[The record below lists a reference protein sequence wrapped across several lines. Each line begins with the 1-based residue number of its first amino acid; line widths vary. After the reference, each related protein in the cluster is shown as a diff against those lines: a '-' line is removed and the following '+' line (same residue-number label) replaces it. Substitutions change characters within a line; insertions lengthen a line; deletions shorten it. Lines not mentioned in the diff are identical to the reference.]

1 MTQPARVAAALIVL
15 NEAERL
21 RTLLPALDWADEI
34 VVVDSGSTDGT
45 AELARR
51 HGCRVV
57 VREFDNYCNQRNVAI
72 GLTDCEW
79 VLSIDADEMPT
90 PRLAEEIRQR
100 IEQPRPVAFHVPI
113 RSRIFGRR
121 MRFSGTQDDAP
132 IRLFRSD
139 AARWRGAVH
148 EVLGVTGPIGRLR
161 HGIDHETLPDL
172 QAFLTK
178 LNRYTSLEAEARLAR
193 GERPRWLDPWTRP
206 AVEVFRRLVWKQGIW
221 DGPEGWLF
229 CGLSGLSAWVL
240 CDKHRRLWQAAQLQT
255 PPQTQPPDTL
265 PPNTLPPQS
274 PAHDITP
281 PVSQPAMPDATAPE
295 PVGATC

>member
-1 MTQPARVAAALIVL
+1 VL
-15 NEAERL
+15 NEEERL
-21 RTLLPALDWADEI
+21 RTLLPALGWTDEI
-34 VVVDSGSTDGT
+34 VVVDGGSTDRT

-51 HGCRVV
+51 FGCRVA

-72 GLTDCEW
+72 GFTSCDW

-90 PRLAEEIRQR
+90 PLLAEEIRQR
-100 IEQPRPVAFHVPI
+100 IEQPRPLAYHVPI

-132 IRLFRSD
+132 IRLFRADS
-139 AARWRGAVH
+139 ARWRGAVH
-148 EVLGVTGPIGRLR
+148 EVLDATGPIGRLR
-161 HGIDHETLPDL
+161 NGIDHQTLPDL

-193 GERPRWLDPWTRP
+193 GQRPGRLAPWIRP
-206 AVEVFRRLVWKQGIW
+206 PLEVFRRLVWKQGIW

-240 CDKHRRLWQAAQLQT
+240 CDKHRRLWRAAQSQST
-255 PPQTQPPDTL
+255 SYSAPANGAHEREAIRHTSHNDHPAVYDPTTGQP
-265 PPNTLPPQS
+265 
-274 PAHDITP
+274 I
-281 PVSQPAMPDATAPE
+281 
-295 PVGATC
+295 GAAC